1 MFGDAAGGDAAPLS
15 RRLRIAKMDRGALMV
30 PLSAHDDPGEPHA
43 EDDEVGV
50 LEPFAVPLMTSP
62 RTGRSMAALRGT
74 VASELTLP
82 DAPLRQGAQS
92 SVPGHAIAETEINES
107 PKEAMAAHAAAVLP
121 EGRVAATIRTPGYP
135 GRYQVFLC

>member
-1 MFGDAAGGDAAPLS
+1 
-15 RRLRIAKMDRGALMV
+15 MDRGALMV

-62 RTGRSMAALRGT
+62 RTGRSMA

-82 DAPLRQGAQS
+82 DAPLRQGAQR
-92 SVPGHAIAETEINES
+92 SVPGHAIAETEIRES
-107 PKEAMAAHAAAVLP
+107 LNEAMAARAAAVLP
-121 EGRVAATIRTPGYP
+121 GGRVAATIRTPGYP